1 MERDGFRFEIVFVN
15 DGSRDNTLAICSTA
29 ARVDRRL
36 RIVNLSRNFGKE
48 AALTAGIDH
57 ARGDVIVPMDI
68 DLQDPPELIEPF
80 MARWREG
87 YDIVYGVRTQ
97 RAWDTAAKRLSA
109 SWFYRVFNSMS
120 PVRIPENVGDF
131 RLVDRRAVEVLRQL
145 PERNRFMKGL
155 FAWVGFNAIG
165 VPYERPQRA
174 AGSSKFNLWR
184 LWNFA
189 LDGVVSFSTAP
200 LARLVLCRRGDRRR
214 RRALRPVHR
223 HPRAAV
229 RHRHAGLRL
238 AVDRRAAD
246 GRHPAPVAR
255 HHRRISRPPLPR
267 GQRPA
272 DLRGRGHLRERRRPA
287 AASPD
292 ADPDEW
298 TSRKKTSWAP
308 ISAGTGTTAPR
319 RPRSPHGRRP
329 ASQAHP
335 RRRRGLGLLLAP
347 SAGRGRR
354 AIGAVR
360 RHRLRQRSRRQRRP
374 ASPCSTAATP
384 ARPTA
389 TWC

>member
-1 MERDGFRFEIVFVN
+1 MPESVVPHPRLSGSALERQLAGQRERRPVDPLVSLVVPVFNEEESIDLFLDTVAPLMERDGFRFEIVFVN
-15 DGSRDNTLAICSTA
+15 DGSRDDTLAHLLDRGA
-29 ARVDRRL
+29 LDRRL

-109 SWFYRVFNSMS
+109 NWFYRVFNTMS

-155 FAWVGFNAIG
+155 FAWVGFNAVG

-174 AGSSKFNLWR
+174 AGESKFNLWR

-200 LARLVLCRRGDRRR
+200 LRAWFYVGVVIAAIAVLYALFIVTRVLIFGIDTPGYASLLIAVLLMGAIQLLSLGIIGEYLGRLFLEVKG
-214 RRALRPVHR
+214 RPIYV
-223 HPRAAV
+223 V
-229 RHRHAGLRL
+229 EDVYENEGS
-238 AVDRRAAD
+238 
-246 GRHPAPVAR
+246 PAPK
-255 HHRRISRPPLPR
+255 S
-267 GQRPA
+267 
-272 DLRGRGHLRERRRPA
+272 
-287 AASPD
+287 
-292 ADPDEW
+292 
-298 TSRKKTSWAP
+298 
-308 ISAGTGTTAPR
+308 
-319 RPRSPHGRRP
+319 
-329 ASQAHP
+329 
-335 RRRRGLGLLLAP
+335 
-347 SAGRGRR
+347 
-354 AIGAVR
+354 
-360 RHRLRQRSRRQRRP
+360 
-374 ASPCSTAATP
+374 
-384 ARPTA
+384 
-389 TWC
+389 

>member
-1 MERDGFRFEIVFVN
+1 VPESILPAPRLSGNALERQLASQRARRPADPLVSLVVPVFNEEESIDLYLDTVRPLMESDGLRFEIVFVN
-15 DGSRDNTLAICSTA
+15 DGSRDNTLAHLLDRA
-29 ARVDRRL
+29 ALDRRL

-57 ARGDVIVPMDI
+57 AKGDVIVPMDI

-109 SWFYRVFNSMS
+109 NWFYRVFNSMS

-155 FAWVGFNAIG
+155 FAWVGFNAVG

-200 LARLVLCRRGDRRR
+200 LRAWFYVGVVIAAIAVLYALFIVTRVLIFGIDTPGYASLLIAVLLMGAIQLLSLGIIGEYLGRLFLEVKGRPIYVVEGVYEDGDS
-214 RRALRPVHR
+214 RAPK
-223 HPRAAV
+223 P
-229 RHRHAGLRL
+229 
-238 AVDRRAAD
+238 
-246 GRHPAPVAR
+246 
-255 HHRRISRPPLPR
+255 
-267 GQRPA
+267 
-272 DLRGRGHLRERRRPA
+272 
-287 AASPD
+287 
-292 ADPDEW
+292 
-298 TSRKKTSWAP
+298 
-308 ISAGTGTTAPR
+308 
-319 RPRSPHGRRP
+319 
-329 ASQAHP
+329 
-335 RRRRGLGLLLAP
+335 
-347 SAGRGRR
+347 
-354 AIGAVR
+354 
-360 RHRLRQRSRRQRRP
+360 
-374 ASPCSTAATP
+374 
-384 ARPTA
+384 
-389 TWC
+389 

>member
-1 MERDGFRFEIVFVN
+1 MPESILPYPRLSGSALERQLAGQRARRPADPLVSLIVPVFNEEESIDLYLETVPPLMERDGFRFEIVFVN
-15 DGSRDNTLAICSTA
+15 DGSRDNTLARLLDHVA
-29 ARVDRRL
+29 LDRRL

-87 YDIVYGVRTQ
+87 YDVVYGVRTQ

-109 SWFYRVFNSMS
+109 NWFYRVFNSMS

-200 LARLVLCRRGDRRR
+200 L
-214 RRALRPVHR
+214 RAWFYVGVVI
-223 HPRAAV
+223 AAV
-229 RHRHAGLRL
+229 AVLYAFFIITRVLIFGIDTPGYASLLIAVLLMGAIQLLSLGIIGEYLGRL
-238 AVDRRAAD
+238 FLEVK
-246 GRHPAPVAR
+246 
-255 HHRRISRPPLPR
+255 SRPIYVVE
-267 GQRPA
+267 GVYEDGDFQ
-272 DLRGRGHLRERRRPA
+272 
-287 AASPD
+287 
-292 ADPDEW
+292 
-298 TSRKKTSWAP
+298 AP
-308 ISAGTGTTAPR
+308 KP
-319 RPRSPHGRRP
+319 
-329 ASQAHP
+329 
-335 RRRRGLGLLLAP
+335 
-347 SAGRGRR
+347 
-354 AIGAVR
+354 
-360 RHRLRQRSRRQRRP
+360 
-374 ASPCSTAATP
+374 
-384 ARPTA
+384 
-389 TWC
+389 